1 MKLPDELREAID
13 DAVSGVPGSTL
24 ARASA
29 ELTERYRGE
38 FASGARLTGEAQ
50 RLAYAVVRVPA
61 TYASVRAA
69 LSAVA
74 DRLPEG
80 SVTSVLDLGAGPGTA
95 AWAAVEVFP
104 EIERVTLV
112 ERDPELI
119 ALGRRL
125 VRNASNAA
133 LSSATWTAGDIDR
146 LRFGP
151 HDLVVASYVLGE
163 LEEPASRRVAG
174 DAFGSAATALVVVEP
189 GTPRG
194 FERIRATRASLIDSG
209 AHVVAPCPHD
219 RECPMPEGDWCHFAA
234 RVERTA
240 LHRRLKGGEV
250 GHEDEKYSYVAATHE
265 PFEPAPARIMR
276 NPLKREG
283 HTYLDLCAGDG
294 LTRIVVSR
302 HDKAAHRRA
311 RKAKWGDDWSR

>member
-1 MKLPDELREAID
+1 MRLPDDLREAID
-13 DAVSGVPGSTL
+13 DAVAGVPGATL

-38 FASGARLTGEAQ
+38 FSPGAKFTGDAQ

-61 TYASVRAA
+61 TYAAVRAA

-80 SVTSVLDLGAGPGTA
+80 SVTSLLDLGAGPGTA
-95 AWAAVEVFP
+95 AWAAVDVFP

-112 ERDPELI
+112 ERDPELL

-125 VRNASNAA
+125 ARNASEAA
-133 LSSATWTAGDIDR
+133 LATATWTTGDIDR
-146 LRFGP
+146 LRFGA

-163 LEEPASRRVAG
+163 LDEAASRRVAG
-174 DAFGSAATALVVVEP
+174 EALSAAATALVVVEP

-194 FERIRATRASLIDSG
+194 FERIRATRASLVDAG

-219 RECPMPEGDWCHFAA
+219 RECPMPEDDWCHFAA

-240 LHRRLKGGEV
+240 LHRRLKGGDV
-250 GHEDEKYSYVAATHE
+250 GHEDEKYSYVAVTHE
-265 PFEPAPARIMR
+265 QYAPAPARIMR

-283 HTYLDLCAGDG
+283 HTYLDLCAADG

-311 RKAKWGDDWSR
+311 RKAKWGDDWSG